1 MHSLLEYLQLM
12 IMTTRK
18 KNQSFGPPPPITKLT
33 MEQDLKLRQ
42 LEIMLAKP
50 ETKKEDVIT
59 VMLALQEQAFVLG
72 NCIKNLIEKWPKPP
86 TTTDPRTT
94 DEVPLMFGI
103 LLETKDSDST
113 SET

>member
-1 MHSLLEYLQLM
+1 
-12 IMTTRK
+12 MTMRK

-50 ETKKEDVIT
+50 ETRKEDIAT
-59 VMLALQEQAFVLG
+59 VMVALQEQAFVLS
-72 NCIKNLIEKWPKPP
+72 NCIENLIKKWPKPP
-86 TTTDPRTT
+86 IAKVPPTTNEDL
-94 DEVPLMFGI
+94 LMFGI
-103 LLETKDSDST
+103 LLDNKNSDFT